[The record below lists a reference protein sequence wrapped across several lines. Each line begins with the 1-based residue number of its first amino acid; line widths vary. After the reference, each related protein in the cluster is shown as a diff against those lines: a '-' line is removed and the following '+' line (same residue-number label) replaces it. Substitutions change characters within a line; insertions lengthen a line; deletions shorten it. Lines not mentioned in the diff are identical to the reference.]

1 MKRIILNQ
9 IKAVIDCKDVCTMC
23 EYMGIVCLYAFV
35 FCLFFG
41 VLLCSYQLT
50 GGVVLLV
57 VGAVMFVCS
66 FLFASLGK

>member
-1 MKRIILNQ
+1 MLQVILNW
-9 IKAVIDCKDVCTMC
+9 ILAVINCKDAGKMLEFT
-23 EYMGIVCLYAFV
+23 GIVCLYAFV

-66 FLFASLGK
+66 VLFASLGK